1 MLQPFK
7 SRTVSF
13 FIGKCNSK
21 FLYKQK
27 IQKFL
32 RALRI
37 LISNILNN
45 LVLCLFEADFT
56 PFVIRLEQYVGEFQ
70 RRYSELSSDPK
81 RLLAKNE
88 YRSAVISASILLEA
102 ELREKFRYRMEGYT
116 RPLGLK
122 NLLDLARDKGYSDFD
137 TYASIREFIS
147 VRNQLIHT
155 NKNIPQKQ
163 ALTIVVKIEKVLK
176 DIASAMESE
185 YYQVKIDDPDRD

>member
-1 MLQPFK
+1 MLENF
-7 SRTVSF
+7 
-13 FIGKCNSK
+13 NAD
-21 FLYKQK
+21 
-27 IQKFL
+27 IQ
-32 RALRI
+32 
-37 LISNILNN
+37 
-45 LVLCLFEADFT
+45 
-56 PFVIRLEQYVGEFQ
+56 
-70 RRYSELSSDPK
+70 LSSDPK

-185 YYQVKIDDPDRD
+185 YSQVKIDDPDRDSRLIENNLMRELCEKGFLCSKEWSAFRVLPRRHLEFVACSI

>member
-1 MLQPFK
+1 M
-7 SRTVSF
+7 
-13 FIGKCNSK
+13 
-21 FLYKQK
+21 
-27 IQKFL
+27 
-32 RALRI
+32 
-37 LISNILNN
+37 
-45 LVLCLFEADFT
+45 FEADFT

-102 ELREKFRYRMEGYT
+102 ELREKFRYRMKGYT

-185 YYQVKIDDPDRD
+185 YYQVKIDDPDRDSRLIENNLMRELCEKGFLCSKEWSAFRVLPRRHLEFVACSI